1 MNEIKTLPFAVEDII
16 NASGLHPLKT
26 RNIYI
31 YGSQVYGTA
40 REGSDWDI
48 ILVGANLL
56 AHEELKKKF
65 GDELLN
71 IHIITP
77 DKFSEGLKNHDIMN
91 LECIFAPSW
100 AKLQEKISVEDF
112 VVNPKKLI
120 KNNLAQSFDSWR
132 GAKRRINDGDIYRGL
147 KGVFHSLKMLMF
159 AIQILEHGKIVDY
172 SAANYLYSEIHGC
185 DEYDWDYFRD
195 KYLPL
200 KVELEKK
207 LKSYGKSE

>member
-1 MNEIKTLPFAVEDII
+1 MIETKTLPFTTEDII
-16 NASGLHPLKT
+16 KAAGMHPLKA

-40 REGSDWDI
+40 RSGSDWDI

-56 AHEELKKKF
+56 AHEEIRKKI

-100 AKLQEKISVEDF
+100 AKLQEKISMEEF
-112 VVNPKKLI
+112 QVNPKKLI
-120 KNNLAQSFDSWR
+120 KNNLAQSFSSWK
-132 GAKRRINDGDIYRGL
+132 GGKMKLNDGDIYRGL
-147 KGVFHSLKMLMF
+147 KSIFHSLKMLMF

-172 SAANYLYSEIHGC
+172 PQANYLYSEINDC
-185 DEYDWDYFRD
+185 DEVDWDYFKE
-195 KYLPL
+195 KYLPF
-200 KVELEKK
+200 KVQLEEK